1 MAISKERKSWQRLVL
16 IGVGIFFA
24 LSLAEL
30 FLRIFPSQEDLARIY
45 QMARVPETM
54 LMAQYDSK
62 VGFRM
67 EQNATLQYENPELRF
82 SIATDGR
89 GYRKLAQ
96 TSDGEPSVL
105 FVGDSFVWGTGV
117 EAQETVAARFA
128 ELAHL
133 ASPVLPVAAPGWSS
147 GQEML
152 ALEGYLDEG
161 HKPSLVVFLFYLDND
176 LHENISSNPIYPRF
190 YVSNGSLQWQLS
202 KDGPQT
208 VSLLRNYGSKGLGDW
223 YLFWSKA
230 WGGIVDRI
238 LSRSYLWVRLRREI
252 LNRDFWHSKG
262 RVTEELNY
270 QLMIEALII
279 KRIAIYLKSKNID
292 FVFCHIPPYSA
303 VLGGHYEV
311 NDWFEQECA
320 AKDYPCLSFL
330 DIFQKLP
337 AAERKNLYFPFD
349 QHWTAAGHRL
359 AAQTLYLQYRTLL
372 RRSNLDENRAVATRL
387 P

>member
-1 MAISKERKSWQRLVL
+1 MERVS
-16 IGVGIFFA
+16 
-24 LSLAEL
+24 
-30 FLRIFPSQEDLARIY
+30 
-45 QMARVPETM
+45 ETM
-54 LMAQYDSK
+54 LMPQYDSK

-67 EQNATLQYENPELRF
+67 EQNATLQYQNPELRF
-82 SIATDGR
+82 AIATDGR

-133 ASPVLPVAAPGWSS
+133 TSPILPVAAPGWSS

-190 YVSNGSLQWQLS
+190 YLSKDGNLQWQLS

-230 WGGIVDRI
+230 WWGIVDRI
-238 LSRSYLWVRLRREI
+238 LSRSYLWVRLRRKI
-252 LNRDFWHSKG
+252 LNRDFWRSKERG
-262 RVTEELNY
+262 REKLDYE
-270 QLMIEALII
+270 LMIEALII
-279 KRIAIYLKSKNID
+279 KRIAVDLKAKNID

-303 VLGGHYEV
+303 VLDGHYEV

-320 AKDYPCLSFL
+320 AEGYPCISFL
-330 DIFQKLP
+330 ETFQKLS
-337 AAERKNLYFPFD
+337 AKERKSLYFPLD
-349 QHWTAAGHRL
+349 QHWTASGHNL
-359 AAQTLYLQYRTLL
+359 AAQTLYVHYRAFS
-372 RRSNLDENRAVATRL
+372 RRSYLNGHRTVATRL